1 LIAIPGDGAFLNNL
15 KYLLEKSSIAKSF
28 KLLPR
33 KDQYKV
39 FAVISLQFCL
49 GLLDLLG
56 VMAIG
61 LLGTL
66 SVTGLQSQDPG
77 SRVATI
83 LRLLH
88 ISEIPFQI
96 QAIIIGISAALLLVS
111 RTLFS
116 IFFTKRIL
124 KFFGRRGAL
133 ISSNLVSRLLSQP
146 LLTIQKNT
154 TQQTLFALTEGVTIL
169 TLRIQATAV
178 VMASDISLLFI
189 LSIGLLVIDPLTALA
204 TFLLFMP
211 IGIILHRMLNV
222 RARALGIESSSL
234 IISSNQKIV
243 EVFSSYRESVVRNR
257 RDFYSREIGKIRLEL
272 ADLSAEIS
280 FMPYISKY
288 VIETSVVVGALML
301 SAVQFVLQDATHAVS
316 TLAIFLAAGSR
327 IAPAVLR
334 LQQGS
339 IQIVS
344 NLGSATPTFEMIDLL
359 GDSPM
364 VENLVESLDTVHS
377 GFCSEIQ
384 VVDLCFK
391 YPSNPMPAISNIT
404 LTIPMGASVA
414 IVGPSGA
421 GKTTL
426 IDILLGILDPDAGEV
441 LLSGVP
447 PLLAAAKWPGAVSYV
462 PQDVAIVSGTIRENV
477 SLGYPLEEATSEMVL
492 KALRIANLDKF
503 VNELPLGLETIVGE
517 NGSNMSGGQRQ
528 RLGIARAMF
537 TQPHLLVL
545 DEATSA
551 LDGDT
556 EAKVSQAIQ
565 GLRGSTTVVMIA
577 HRLSTVRNADIVV
590 YMAEG
595 TVIAK
600 GTFEEVRA
608 AVPDFD
614 LQSRLMGL

>member
-1 LIAIPGDGAFLNNL
+1 
-15 KYLLEKSSIAKSF
+15 
-28 KLLPR
+28 
-33 KDQYKV
+33 
-39 FAVISLQFCL
+39 
-49 GLLDLLG
+49 
-56 VMAIG
+56 
-61 LLGTL
+61 
-66 SVTGLQSQDPG
+66 
-77 SRVATI
+77 
-83 LRLLH
+83 
-88 ISEIPFQI
+88 
-96 QAIIIGISAALLLVS
+96 
-111 RTLFS
+111 
-116 IFFTKRIL
+116 
-124 KFFGRRGAL
+124 
-133 ISSNLVSRLLSQP
+133 
-146 LLTIQKNT
+146 
-154 TQQTLFALTEGVTIL
+154 
-169 TLRIQATAV
+169 
-178 VMASDISLLFI
+178 
-189 LSIGLLVIDPLTALA
+189 
-204 TFLLFMP
+204 
-211 IGIILHRMLNV
+211 
-222 RARALGIESSSL
+222 
-234 IISSNQKIV
+234 
-243 EVFSSYRESVVRNR
+243 
-257 RDFYSREIGKIRLEL
+257 
-272 ADLSAEIS
+272 
-280 FMPYISKY
+280 MPYISKY